1 MIIGEG
7 WRVTVLKEE
16 TVIPRGIGSFSSCD
30 VVLCSVVEGGSEEA
44 VTMATG

>member
-1 MIIGEG
+1 MGDG

-16 TVIPRGIGSFSSCD
+16 TVIPLGIGLD
-30 VVLCSVVEGGSEEA
+30 GDREGDEA

>member
-16 TVIPRGIGSFSSCD
+16 TVIPLGVGFGFGF
-30 VVLCSVVEGGSEEA
+30 VGEVEGREEA